1 MRQYSFI
8 YVVSTGLIWF
18 CIWSSVQ
25 AFNIKP
31 SDIRVSTSKKQVS
44 ILQNRF
50 FLKALRPEI
59 GVATGSV
66 LNEAYIKTYINGFR
80 TGMFITEWIGIEL
93 QYFKSIVKESEDKKA
108 LDQMEYKD
116 ILTNKI
122 VTPNPE
128 INPIRNITDINIT
141 IAPFYGKHNF
151 LDYYIVYSD
160 LYLTAGLGNIKTD
173 QGYKTAVSFGIGQRL
188 YMYQYLSLR
197 LDFRDRI
204 YKERRNNKQS
214 TRHALAIDFGISYLF
229 SSLDKFFNF

>member
-1 MRQYSFI
+1 MQYSVTYALSI
-8 YVVSTGLIWF
+8 GLIWL
-18 CIWSSVQ
+18 CIWSPAQ
-25 AFNIKP
+25 AFDIKP
-31 SDIRVSTSKKQVS
+31 SDIKVSTSKKQVS
-44 ILQNRF
+44 VLQNRF

-80 TGMFITEWIGIEL
+80 TGMFITEWVGVEL

-108 LDQMEYKD
+108 LDKMEYKD
-116 ILTNKI
+116 ILTNKK

-128 INPIRNITDINIT
+128 INPIRNFTDINIA

-160 LYLTAGLGNIKTD
+160 LYLTAGFSNVKTD
-173 QGYKTAVSFGIGQRL
+173 QGNKTALSFGIGQRL

-204 YKERRNNKQS
+204 YKEKRNNKQS
-214 TRHALAIDFGISYLF
+214 TRHALGVDFGISYLF
-229 SSLDKFFNF
+229 NSLDKFFNF